1 VSAQRNGST
10 PGDPSGANQ
19 EHGARLPYSGMR
31 VVELAFDPAGEL
43 AGRLLAEMGAEVVKV
58 EPPGGVPSRHT
69 GPFVDDVADPDA
81 SLAYWFYNAGKRSVV
96 LDVDQPGGRAGL
108 DELLA
113 DADVLLSTLPPR
125 RLAALGLDLDGLVA
139 DRPSLI
145 VVSVTPF
152 GLDGPWADHAASDLV
167 LLATSGLLITSGYD
181 DHTIPPIRPG
191 GDQAFHTAA
200 SFAHLATTLALLER
214 RRTGRGGV
222 VDVSVH
228 DACVVTVELANP
240 YWFYPRVLVHRQ
252 TCRHAQPTPTQPALF
267 ECADGRY
274 VYFALILADQKP
286 WQSLVTW
293 MDGMGIAAD
302 LVDEAYLD
310 VAYRQAHFQHIQG
323 LVEVFFLLQ
332 DAERAYHEGQERGLP
347 IGILNAPED
356 LYTDEHLHARGFF
369 ATVADVDPP
378 HPFPSA
384 PYRFSA
390 FTPAGRRRAPRLGE
404 HQAEV
409 VPVVATDA

>member
-1 VSAQRNGST
+1 MDHDILR
-10 PGDPSGANQ
+10 
-19 EHGARLPYSGMR
+19 R
-31 VVELAFDPAGEL
+31 VRVLDFTTTIAGPHCT
-43 AGRLLAEMGAEVVKV
+43 RLLADLGADVVKI
-58 EPPGGVPSRHT
+58 ESPDGDLMRTRPPMRDG
-69 GPFVDDVADPDA
+69 A
-81 SLAYWFYNAGKRSVV
+81 SSYFGQLNAGKRSVV
-96 LDVDQPGGRAGL
+96 LDLDDPDGMAGL
-108 DELLA
+108 HVLLG
-113 DADVLLSTLPPR
+113 DADVLVSTLPPR
-125 RLAALGLDLDGLVA
+125 RLTALGLDLRRLVV

-181 DHTIPPIRPG
+181 DHTVPPIRPG

-214 RRTGRGGV
+214 RRSGRGGL
-222 VDVSVH
+222 VDVSIH
-228 DACVVTVELANP
+228 DACAVTVELANP

-286 WQSLVTW
+286 WQSLVNW

-302 LVDEAYLD
+302 LVDDVYLD
-310 VAYRQAHFQHIQG
+310 VAYRQANFHHIQD

-356 LYTDEHLHARGFF
+356 LYADVHLHARGFF
-369 ATVADVDPP
+369 TSVVDGERP

-390 FTPAGRRRAPRLGE
+390 FPPEERRRAPRLGE
-404 HQAEV
+404 HQTAV
-409 VPVVATDA
+409 TPVVATDA